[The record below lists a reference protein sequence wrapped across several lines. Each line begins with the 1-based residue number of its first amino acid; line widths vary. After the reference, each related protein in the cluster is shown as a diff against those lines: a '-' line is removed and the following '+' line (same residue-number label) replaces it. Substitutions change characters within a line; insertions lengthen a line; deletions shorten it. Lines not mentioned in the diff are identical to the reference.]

1 MMSKREDLLTEMVG
15 IQKQINR
22 IKKEMESL

>member
-1 MMSKREDLLTEMVG
+1 MMSKQEDLLTEMLS
-15 IQKQINR
+15 IQEQINR